1 MEFDETYWD
10 NRYKNGTTGWD
21 IGHISTPLKTYFD
34 QLEDRSLQILIP
46 GGGNSYEAQYLFE
59 KGFQNVFVLDLSETA
74 LSNIQKR
81 MPSFPKEQL
90 IHQNFFDFEGSFD
103 LIIEQTFFC
112 ALHPS
117 LRKAYAE
124 KMHQLLQPNGKLVGL
139 LFDFPLTEEG
149 PPFGGSLQEYD
160 SYFSP
165 LFKIDLL
172 ERAYNSIPPRAG
184 KELFLKLLKK

>member
-112 ALHPS
+112 ALHP
-117 LRKAYAE
+117 
-124 KMHQLLQPNGKLVGL
+124 
-139 LFDFPLTEEG
+139 
-149 PPFGGSLQEYD
+149 
-160 SYFSP
+160 
-165 LFKIDLL
+165 
-172 ERAYNSIPPRAG
+172 
-184 KELFLKLLKK
+184 

>member
-124 KMHQLLQPNGKLVGL
+124 KMHQLLQPKGKLVGL

>member
-1 MEFDETYWD
+1 M
-10 NRYKNGTTGWD
+10 
-21 IGHISTPLKTYFD
+21 KTILRRDFAV
-34 QLEDRSLQILIP
+34 LE
-46 GGGNSYEAQYLFE
+46 
-59 KGFQNVFVLDLSETA
+59 KC
-74 LSNIQKR
+74 
-81 MPSFPKEQL
+81 
-90 IHQNFFDFEGSFD
+90 HFFDFEGSFD